1 MKKTGLISICI
12 IFCQLKKWA
21 GVCVISYKEVAPMK
35 DYVTPSMDIEVFD
48 AHSDII
54 LTSGQFE
61 DGSANDPFTPF

>member
-1 MKKTGLISICI
+1 
-12 IFCQLKKWA
+12 
-21 GVCVISYKEVAPMK
+21 MK

-54 LTSGQFE
+54 LTSGLVD

>member
-1 MKKTGLISICI
+1 
-12 IFCQLKKWA
+12 
-21 GVCVISYKEVAPMK
+21 MK

-61 DGSANDPFTPF
+61 DGSGSDPFASF

>member
-1 MKKTGLISICI
+1 MKKISPISICM
-12 IFCQLKKWA
+12 IFRQPKKWA

-54 LTSGQFE
+54 LTSGQFD
-61 DGSANDPFTPF
+61 DGSAEDPF